1 MTFIPRSSNQFH
13 CYRFR
18 LRFVKRKQEADP
30 PDTSWQQQN
39 IIENL
44 FPALRLL
51 REPLTLTI
59 WKPFDIS

>member
-1 MTFIPRSSNQFH
+1 MAFVPRSGNQFH

-44 FPALRLL
+44 FPALLA
-51 REPLTLTI
+51 
-59 WKPFDIS
+59 